1 MKNVPTALAALFASG
16 QPFFMADVVVIWSTL
31 SASYTAGSPCTQ
43 NNYGA
48 PGPILL
54 AITNAPMDL
63 AILHDA
69 VPASNC
75 GFLGVYLPQGIP
87 PLRPYTGS
95 GIYAS
100 AIPMDRTKLSCKVGL
115 DVDNMKV
122 TIYPRPNDTIFGGS
136 IMSAARG
143 GTFDGSTVEIYRVFW
158 SRSTPVTGGGLVI
171 FCGRMGEIDPIGR
184 SKVTFTVNSYSE
196 LFNLDF
202 PTRVYQGFC
211 DFQLYGPGCCVNR
224 AAYTYTGTV
233 SNSLWAPNNTAF
245 CTSGISQPD
254 NYFTQG
260 TFVFESGACNGEA
273 GTVKWWGQNGGV
285 CQVFTPLPAAPAV
298 GDELTLYAGCD
309 HSYTTCQAKFNNLA
323 NFPQCPFIP
332 IPQTMLPPIVQNSDD
347 QKQ

>member
-1 MKNVPTALAALFASG
+1 MKNVPAALAALFASG
-16 QPFFMADVVVIWSTL
+16 KPFFMADVVVIWSTL
-31 SASYTAGSPCTQ
+31 PASYTPGTPCTQ
-43 NNYGA
+43 NNFGA

-63 AILHDA
+63 AILPDA

-75 GFLGVYLPQGIP
+75 TFLGAYLPLGIP
-87 PLRPYTGS
+87 PVRPYTGS

-122 TIYPRPNDTIFGGS
+122 TVYPRPNDTIFGGS
-136 IMSAARG
+136 INSAARA
-143 GTFDGSTVEIYRVFW
+143 GTFDGSTAEIYRVFW
-158 SRSTPVTGGGLVI
+158 SKATPVTGGGVII
-171 FCGRMGEIDPIGR
+171 FCGRVGDIDPIGR
-184 SKVTFTVNSYSE
+184 SKVTFTINSYSE

-224 AAYTYTGTV
+224 TGYTFTGTV
-233 SNSLWAPNNTAF
+233 AASPAPSNTAF
-245 CTSGISQPD
+245 AVSGIAQPD
-254 NYFTQG
+254 GYFTQG

-273 GTVKWWGQNGGV
+273 GTVKSWAGDV
-285 CQVFTPLPAAPAV
+285 CSVFTPLPAIPAV
-298 GDELTLYAGCD
+298 GDEITLYAGCD
-309 HSYTTCQAKFNNLA
+309 HSYTMCDDKFNNLA